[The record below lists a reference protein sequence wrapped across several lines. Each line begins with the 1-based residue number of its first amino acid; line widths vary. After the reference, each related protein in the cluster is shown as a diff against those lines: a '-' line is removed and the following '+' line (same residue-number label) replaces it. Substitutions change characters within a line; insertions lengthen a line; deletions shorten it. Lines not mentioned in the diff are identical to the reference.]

1 MRITTKLSE
10 LKNNFKELKI
20 KKYSQMLK
28 RNNISQNAKRHVISN
43 NRRRIFRNYFNIHNL
58 QITIKREDPQNL
70 DIDILKEV

>member
-1 MRITTKLSE
+1 
-10 LKNNFKELKI
+10 
-20 KKYSQMLK
+20 MLK

-58 QITIKREDPQNL
+58 QITTKREDPQNL